1 MSNNIPV
8 NKAIPESAIS
18 YISPVSPVNLPVNLP
33 KLHFGGNE
41 FFTNAK
47 PARML
52 ELGLKL
58 STVELNVGDEG
69 LYMERDGP
77 TIKVKVKAVRCIP
90 IAELYQQNSTKYKM
104 KYLRM
109 FEAQCINEYIF
120 TNLET
125 GADLN
130 PYNDY
135 ERSVKRE
142 WTFYTRV
149 DPVPF
154 VYKRS
159 GITRQFGKR
168 NLLRING
175 GTRSRKN
182 KAKKYTRR
190 YSMMRK

>member
-1 MSNNIPV
+1 MSNKIPL
-8 NKAIPESAIS
+8 NKAIPESPIS

-47 PARML
+47 PASML
-52 ELGLKL
+52 EKGLKL
-58 STVELNVGDEG
+58 STTELSVGDEG

-77 TIKVKVKAVRCIP
+77 TIMVKVKAVRCIP
-90 IAELYQQNSTKYKM
+90 IAELHQQNSTKYKM

-109 FEAQCINEYIF
+109 FEAQCVNEYIF
-120 TNLET
+120 TNVET

-135 ERSVKRE
+135 ERDVIRE

-154 VYKRS
+154 VYRRRGLS
-159 GITRQFGKR
+159 RQNGKR
-168 NLLRING
+168 KLLNG
-175 GTRSRKN
+175 GLRSRKN

>member
-33 KLHFGGNE
+33 KLDFGGND

-47 PARML
+47 PTRML
-52 ELGLKL
+52 ELGWKL

-69 LYMERDGP
+69 LYMDRDGP
-77 TIKVKVKAVRCIP
+77 TIKVKVKTIRCIP
-90 IAELYQQNSTKYKM
+90 IAELHKQNSKKYEIES
-104 KYLRM
+104 LIM
-109 FEAQCINEYIF
+109 FEAGCVNEYIF
-120 TNLET
+120 TNMET
-125 GADLN
+125 RADLN

-159 GITRQFGKR
+159 GITRKFGKR
-168 NLLRING
+168 NILRING